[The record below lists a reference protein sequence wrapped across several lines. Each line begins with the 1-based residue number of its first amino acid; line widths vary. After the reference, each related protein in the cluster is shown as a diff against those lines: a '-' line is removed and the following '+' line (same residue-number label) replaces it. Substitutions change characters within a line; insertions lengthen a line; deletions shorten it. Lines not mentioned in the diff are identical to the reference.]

1 MIPPSACTFHPSLLF
16 SWLSSENRLCIRKI
30 IFLQQKICD
39 WKASYPFCFFLF
51 SFLQAGGPIILHQYR
66 QCNTQQELLLQNNS
80 VAGFENWFSAF
91 LNLTSCRISNSEMKY
106 NGKLYD
112 YKTVRIYGNTVELS
126 VLNDS
131 AEEGILEMMAAMS
144 GADEKEQSNILP
156 TQKLLTLN
164 YLASSQQHF
173 ILNSEQHTVYQTLSE
188 QTTIC
193 FLKFPLASG
202 TFRLCRISLNSKTG
216 HNASLYF
223 PVFYFILTQ
232 NSNEKSVMILAF
244 CWSH

>member
-1 MIPPSACTFHPSLLF
+1 MRFKGLVSILLLF
-16 SWLSSENRLCIRKI
+16 VL
-30 IFLQQKICD
+30 
-39 WKASYPFCFFLF
+39 
-51 SFLQAGGPIILHQYR
+51 FLQAGGLIVLHQYR
-66 QCNTQQELLLQNNS
+66 QCNIQQELLLLQNNS
-80 VAGFENWFSAF
+80 AAGFEKLILSIPEFNR
-91 LNLTSCRISNSEMKY
+91 CRISNSEMKY

-144 GADEKEQSNILP
+144 GADEKEQSNIPPQL
-156 TQKLLTLN
+156 QKLLTLN

-193 FLKFPLASG
+193 FSE
-202 TFRLCRISLNSKTG
+202 ISSPPPEL
-216 HNASLYF
+216 F
-223 PVFYFILTQ
+223 
-232 NSNEKSVMILAF
+232 
-244 CWSH
+244 